1 MSQADKET
9 LLCMANAFGKDE
21 SWLTN
26 GKGYDS
32 DVSEWY
38 GIYVEDGRVL
48 GIDWREQGLTGSIP
62 KKMGNLTE
70 LQCLCLFDNSLSGD
84 IPIELCKLTNLH
96 ILYLTGNNLSC
107 EMPMILNNEYKVIP
121 FFERL
126 RKEVSHTLLQ

>member
-1 MSQADKET
+1 MSQADREA
-9 LLCMANAFGKDE
+9 LLCMAKAFRKDE

-26 GKGYDS
+26 GRGYNS

-38 GIYVEDGRVL
+38 WIEVTDGRVTR
-48 GIDWREQGLTGSIP
+48 IDWYEEELTGSIP
-62 KKMGNLTE
+62 KEIGNLTD
-70 LQCLCLFDNSLSGD
+70 LQGLSLHSNSLSGD